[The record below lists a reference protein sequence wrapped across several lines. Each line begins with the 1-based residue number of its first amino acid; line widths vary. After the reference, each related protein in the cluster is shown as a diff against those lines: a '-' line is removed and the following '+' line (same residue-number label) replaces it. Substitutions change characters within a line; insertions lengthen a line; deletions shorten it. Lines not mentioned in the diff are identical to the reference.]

1 MEQLTYSTKS
11 HSSDCQFPFSF
22 FSAPQLFNIVLVHN
36 PILVCRFSHKDQSRI
51 SHCSSAWIAWFPVLF
66 YSTLYVGDL
75 YKRSLS
81 TATTDEQQNLIDA
94 EATRL
99 GSRALFYSALV
110 ALTCNFILP
119 AFVAAGHPP
128 QTHVIGERLSWW
140 RRVCHVP
147 RGMQIHL
154 VTMWAVSHLV
164 FAGCMFAT
172 LYVPSSCP
180 LFIVHWI
187 FLFYSFTH
195 CYGIFMGCPSM
206 GTIFL
211 G

>member
-1 MEQLTYSTKS
+1 M
-11 HSSDCQFPFSF
+11 
-22 FSAPQLFNIVLVHN
+22 HN

-51 SHCSSAWIAWFPVLF
+51 LHCSSAWIAWFPVLF

-81 TATTDEQQNLIDA
+81 AATTDQQQNLIDA

-119 AFVAAGHPP
+119 AFVAAGHPS
-128 QTHVIGERLSWW
+128 QTHVIGESLSWW

-172 LYVPSSCP
+172 LYVPPSCP
-180 LFIVHWI
+180 LF
-187 FLFYSFTH
+187 FL
-195 CYGIFMGCPSM
+195 
-206 GTIFL
+206 
-211 G
+211 